1 MKEYLIKYTLN
12 SGDKDS
18 VILKTDNIDKTLE
31 QYGRNRSIKSYDL
44 IKVRRPRILLESQSI
59 L

>member
-31 QYGRNRSIKSYDL
+31 QYGRNRSIKSYD
-44 IKVRRPRILLESQSI
+44 
-59 L
+59 